1 VPAVAVVVTGAAIAV
16 SQMPIAQASPA
27 LPARTPAQ
35 LLAEIHSDAKVPPMT
50 GTVVETTS
58 LGLPQLPQF
67 ADPTS
72 LTSLL
77 TGSHTLKVYYQ
88 NPQHFR
94 LAVPQTLSE
103 VDVIRDGNTLWQ
115 WDSVTNSVNEY
126 TWPKG
131 ALNDAAKQAK
141 QNVPDLP
148 VLTPQQAAQELLAA
162 VGKTTKVTVQTNV
175 LVAGEPAYQLV
186 LAPKDSRS
194 LIGQV
199 VIAIDGKYGVPLRV
213 QVFAKGSTSPAFQ
226 VGFTQISF
234 VPPASAN
241 LQFTPPPGATV
252 TVHHLGAGGSASN
265 SGTGGM
271 PSDTGFGTYGSGWLS
286 VAEIPQS
293 ALGQALGGGAKGAAA
308 TPGTVLPKTGALGG
322 EGAAVLNALLMAAKP
337 VHGSW
342 GSGTLLTTSLMSV
355 LITNNEIYIGAVKP
369 SVLYAA
375 AGHPAG

>member
-1 VPAVAVVVTGAAIAV
+1 VPAVAVIATGAAIAV

-35 LLAEIHSDAKVPPMT
+35 LLAEVNSDAKVPPLT

-58 LGLPQLPQF
+58 LGLPQLPQV
-67 ADPTS
+67 ANPTS
-72 LTSLL
+72 LSSLL
-77 TGSHTLKVYYQ
+77 TGSHTLKVYYE
-88 NPQHFR
+88 NPRHFR
-94 LAVPQTLSE
+94 LAVPQSLSE
-103 VDVIRDGNTLWQ
+103 TDVIRDGNTLWQ
-115 WDSVTNSVNEY
+115 WDSSRNAVTEY

-131 ALNDAAKQAK
+131 ALNQSAKQLK
-141 QNVPDLP
+141 HKLSTGP

-162 VGKTTKVTVQTNV
+162 VGKTTTVTVQTNV

-213 QVFAKGSTSPAFQ
+213 QVFARGATSPAFQ

-234 VPPASAN
+234 VSPAPAN

-252 TVHHLGAGGSASN
+252 TVHHLGAGGDVAKSGAGGLPSAA
-265 SGTGGM
+265 
-271 PSDTGFGTYGSGWLS
+271 GFGTYGSGWLT

-293 ALGQALGGGAKGAAA
+293 ALNQAIGIGAQGGKPA
-308 TPGTVLPKTGALGG
+308 PGTTPSGLGALGG
-322 EGAAVLNALLMAAKP
+322 DSAAVLQALMLAAKP
-337 VHGSW
+337 VHGAW
-342 GSGTLLTTSLMSV
+342 GSGTLLTTSMMSM
-355 LITNNEIYIGAVKP
+355 LITHGEIYVGAVKP